1 MSEAKTENSLE
12 SLREEKSWLR
22 FSRLSRTEA
31 RRLRHLFWRVDEFW
45 DVRVHPRSEDIREF
59 IATVRLREDVEYGWL
74 KGFVEEGAFGEEDYG
89 VAVSVVTDNPTPIA
103 QVPKFVAELGKEIG
117 GFVELSFHVV

>member
-1 MSEAKTENSLE
+1 M
-12 SLREEKSWLR
+12 
-22 FSRLSRTEA
+22 
-31 RRLRHLFWRVDEFW
+31 
-45 DVRVHPRSEDIREF
+45 
-59 IATVRLREDVEYGWL
+59 EYGWL

>member
-22 FSRLSRTEA
+22 FSRLSRTEV

-59 IATVRLREDVEYGWL
+59 IATVRLREDVDYSWL
-74 KGFVEEGAFGEEDYG
+74 KSFVEEGAFAEEDYG
-89 VAVSVVTDNPTPIA
+89 VAVSVVTDNPTPIV

-117 GFVELSFHVV
+117 GFVEFPFHVV

>member
-12 SLREEKSWLR
+12 CFREEKSWLR

-45 DVRVHPRSEDIREF
+45 EVRVHPRSEDTREF
-59 IATVRLREDVEYGWL
+59 IVTVRLREDVEYGWL

-89 VAVSVVTDNPTPIA
+89 VAVSVVTE
-103 QVPKFVAELGKEIG
+103 K
-117 GFVELSFHVV
+117 LS